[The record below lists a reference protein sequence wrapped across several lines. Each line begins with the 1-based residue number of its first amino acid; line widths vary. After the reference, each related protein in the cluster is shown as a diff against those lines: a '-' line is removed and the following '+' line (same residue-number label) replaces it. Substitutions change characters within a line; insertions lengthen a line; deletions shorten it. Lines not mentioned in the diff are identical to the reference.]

1 MPKICLS
8 VILFI
13 QSDAY
18 KTIKGHT
25 ERATL
30 YQINVINYTIQESYF
45 TISFLPLAM

>member
-8 VILFI
+8 VILSN

-18 KTIKGHT
+18 KTIKGRT

-45 TISFLPLAM
+45 TISFLPLAI